1 RAPRVGRA
9 PAVEGEGEE
18 REIAGVEVIAEV
30 EDLREASARPAR
42 VVPGPVRPLRPEQ
55 VLEPADDA
63 RGLQVAEGKQGHEGP
78 RGLRRRGRTDA
89 LLGGIV
95 VRAGQLAPAPVGV
108 LARVEPVAGP
118 LVALAAHVLA
128 RLLEPAE
135 REPRAVEVVA
145 APASV
150 PSS

>member
-1 RAPRVGRA
+1 
-9 PAVEGEGEE
+9 
-18 REIAGVEVIAEV
+18 AEV

-78 RGLRRRGRTDA
+78 GGLRRRGRTDA

-128 RLLEPAE
+128 RLLEAAG
-135 REPRAVEVVA
+135 RDPRAVEGVA

-150 PSS
+150 PCAVRRRR

>member
-1 RAPRVGRA
+1 V
-9 PAVEGEGEE
+9 
-18 REIAGVEVIAEV
+18 
-30 EDLREASARPAR
+30 
-42 VVPGPVRPLRPEQ
+42 RPEQ

-63 RGLQVAEGKQGHEGP
+63 RGLEVAEGKEGHEGP
-78 RGLRRRGRTDA
+78 GGLRRRGRTDA
-89 LLGGIV
+89 LRGGIV